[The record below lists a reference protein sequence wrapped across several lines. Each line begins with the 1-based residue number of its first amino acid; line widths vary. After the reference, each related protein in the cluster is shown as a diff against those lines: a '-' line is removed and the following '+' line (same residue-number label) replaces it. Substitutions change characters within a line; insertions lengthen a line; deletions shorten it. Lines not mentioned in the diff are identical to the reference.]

1 MGKNFSKFFEVFRRK
16 TKSTE
21 LIALF
26 NEDSKNINFFPG
38 QALIS
43 DKELPEK
50 LREMDSNRDIC
61 KAWVGNFER

>member
-1 MGKNFSKFFEVFRRK
+1 MGKNFSKFQVLQRK

-21 LIALF
+21 LIVLF

-50 LREMDSNRDIC
+50 LREMDSNKDIC
-61 KAWVGNFER
+61 MQSVRGQF